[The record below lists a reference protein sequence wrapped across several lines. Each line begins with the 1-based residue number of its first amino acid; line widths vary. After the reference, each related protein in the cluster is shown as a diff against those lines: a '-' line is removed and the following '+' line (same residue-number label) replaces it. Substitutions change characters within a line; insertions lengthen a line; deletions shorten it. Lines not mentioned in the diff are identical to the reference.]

1 MQQTTKQVSRGLRN
15 NNPLNIRRGG
25 DRWQGSTRVQKDPDF
40 VTFKELKW
48 GYRAAWKV
56 LATYSRR
63 FAKDRKP
70 FNLFH
75 ILSQWAPET
84 DGNNVRAYVHAVMKL
99 GGIGGREHFPQSDC
113 VSGYRRLTVVELPT
127 EQAAEDTQTQGVGL
141 SDIGRGLQHVDKVV
155 HLGFGLLRTYVV
167 FCQQLADDGGDVSTV
182 CQGTQDGGARFVQ
195 VEHLFHVFCLDVLG
209 HGHELVGHLL
219 DGNVKFQFHLLFFIT

>member
-1 MQQTTKQVSRGLRN
+1 MMTIMTEMTENISPMQQTTKQVSRGLRN

-63 FAKDRKP
+63 FAKERKP

-99 GGIGGREHFPQSDC
+99 GGIGGREHFPQPDC
-113 VSGYRRLTVVELPT
+113 VSGYRRLPALLMAMTCVECGVKPS
-127 EQAAEDTQTQGVGL
+127 EVDMQAIRDGFRLAFPHIDL
-141 SDIGRGLQHVDKVV
+141 SDEDRDVDEEHEYV
-155 HLGFGLLRTYVV
+155 LLED
-167 FCQQLADDGGDVSTV
+167 L
-182 CQGTQDGGARFVQ
+182 
-195 VEHLFHVFCLDVLG
+195 
-209 HGHELVGHLL
+209 
-219 DGNVKFQFHLLFFIT
+219 